1 MGVGALVLG
10 FVFLSWC
17 VLVGGL
23 SAVQHRAN
31 DRNAFEFEWW
41 IVAFEFFLVL
51 LAAVELTGF
60 RRGHSGL
67 VALKAVNTALIMLY
81 AQHWNNNRRNG
92 AYGAYGVKAVRTT
105 FAGFILLA
113 ASNVL
118 LILTLGTEPAHT
130 SSAPEESRCNISIQ
144 SELHKSLAQRDNLTV
159 PQPLQQSKLPKLA
172 CQLLNKHASIA
183 CELVRL

>member
-1 MGVGALVLG
+1 MAKMGTRSTNTSSRSIAQMGIGALVLG

-81 AQHWNNNRRNG
+81 AQNWNNNRRNG
-92 AYGAYGVKAVRTT
+92 AYGAYGIKAVRTT

-113 ASNVL
+113 ASNAL
-118 LILTLGTEPAHT
+118 LILTLGTEPALT
-130 SSAPEESRCNISIQ
+130 SSAPTTAGPGAAGVQ
-144 SELHKSLAQRDNLTV
+144 STRTLGGASAPLEGGNGQTV
-159 PQPLQQSKLPKLA
+159 
-172 CQLLNKHASIA
+172 
-183 CELVRL
+183 V